1 MYMLQSVWK
10 LSPFANGV
18 TFQRQTGSQ
27 TANGLTFQVAC
38 KRPRPFVTRLDAK
51 DRFRLCVDLT
61 SLSIV
66 RTMYRP
72 YMRESPRDIFIVLLL
87 RAERK
92 ARREGTEIQSETL
105 G

>member
-1 MYMLQSVWK
+1 MYRL
-10 LSPFANGV
+10 FAK
-18 TFQRQTGSQ
+18 
-27 TANGLTFQVAC
+27 GLTFQAVC
-38 KRPRPFVTRLDAK
+38 KRHRPFVTRLNAK

-72 YMRESPRDIFIVLLL
+72 YICKSARDIVIVLLL
-87 RAERK
+87 RSVRK
-92 ARREGTEIQSETL
+92 ARRGSRITQSEKL